1 MAASPTVFVGYARI
15 MSFGLVE
22 RGTAVAIT
30 GPTSLLSL
38 LLKLSQ
44 WIEGPA
50 RSHRRGNS

>member
-30 GPTSLLSL
+30 GPTSLLL